1 MVVPKCF
8 LNYGGS
14 NVVMQRDRQ
23 NPSKVLSSWCLSFR
37 KRETEP
43 IKDFA
48 IIKLVIQRE
57 RIHQGSGH
65 HAKEP
70 YTHGYQVR
78 WSWRTVVTNHW
89 DATLTM
95 RRTLPLYVLRETSFP
110 SMSCYTNTTTQL
122 CHKEFNA
129 LTKLLINYLVISRSW
144 IIWFCK
150 SEFGSS
156 RIRSPKP

>member
-1 MVVPKCF
+1 MLWCKEIDRTH
-8 LNYGGS
+8 
-14 NVVMQRDRQ
+14 QRFCHHGACHSERERQ
-23 NPSKVLSSWCLSFR
+23 NPSKILPLSSLWYKER
-37 KRETEP
+37 
-43 IKDFA
+43 A
-48 IIKLVIQRE
+48 I
-57 RIHQGSGH
+57 QGSGP